1 MCLWQTYMMT
11 HGTPTATKRKSD
23 SQYPRH
29 GDARNKSRL
38 FYIPRGISGQGGLI
52 GHAVALPRDKQ
63 SPRIALPRTGEER
76 DLVLP
81 LMDTQRFRVG
91 RRDDAFAGD
100 SIGERVTHDLDIE
113 RVAVFEFTEP
123 GEQGRA
129 FQIRMTGDYGAR
141 ILATDRQTGARQ
153 MAGRMFEH
161 ILTSS
166 VEDGHVDADLRNQNL
181 THGIQPIHG
190 QLTPVFGIALEIAL
204 GLPVEH
210 RFAYLWLTAFIK
222 TLIICDGRLDDAL
235 TGGFR
240 KQRGRLADGSRLLVN
255 GAVAERLLDAGHGDK
270 HHARDQADD
279 CGDRVDPGMAD
290 EPAGA
295 IVARPLVADRIR
307 DALPH
312 VGFGRCRHFACFP
325 PVIGMCLP
333 VRLVAAMRMRSI
345 GIITPSAISMSAN
358 PAYSQ
363 MVGTW
368 A

>member
-38 FYIPRGISGQGGLI
+38 FYVPRGISGQGGLI

-63 SPRIALPRTGEER
+63 SQRIALPRTGEER

-166 VEDGHVDADLRNQNL
+166 VEDVGMSTL
-181 THGIQPIHG
+181 I
-190 QLTPVFGIALEIAL
+190 FGIRIS
-204 GLPVEH
+204 P
-210 RFAYLWLTAFIK
+210 
-222 TLIICDGRLDDAL
+222 
-235 TGGFR
+235 
-240 KQRGRLADGSRLLVN
+240 
-255 GAVAERLLDAGHGDK
+255 
-270 HHARDQADD
+270 
-279 CGDRVDPGMAD
+279 MA
-290 EPAGA
+290 
-295 IVARPLVADRIR
+295 
-307 DALPH
+307 
-312 VGFGRCRHFACFP
+312 
-325 PVIGMCLP
+325 
-333 VRLVAAMRMRSI
+333 S
-345 GIITPSAISMSAN
+345 N
-358 PAYSQ
+358 PFTDS
-363 MVGTW
+363 
-368 A
+368 

>member
-38 FYIPRGISGQGGLI
+38 FYVPRGISGQGGLI

-63 SPRIALPRTGEER
+63 SQRIALPRTGEER

-153 MAGRMFEH
+153 MAGRMLEH

-166 VEDGHVDADLRNQNL
+166 VEDVGMSTL
-181 THGIQPIHG
+181 I
-190 QLTPVFGIALEIAL
+190 FGIRIS
-204 GLPVEH
+204 P
-210 RFAYLWLTAFIK
+210 
-222 TLIICDGRLDDAL
+222 
-235 TGGFR
+235 
-240 KQRGRLADGSRLLVN
+240 
-255 GAVAERLLDAGHGDK
+255 
-270 HHARDQADD
+270 
-279 CGDRVDPGMAD
+279 MA
-290 EPAGA
+290 
-295 IVARPLVADRIR
+295 
-307 DALPH
+307 
-312 VGFGRCRHFACFP
+312 
-325 PVIGMCLP
+325 
-333 VRLVAAMRMRSI
+333 S
-345 GIITPSAISMSAN
+345 N
-358 PAYSQ
+358 PFTDS
-363 MVGTW
+363 
-368 A
+368 

>member
-38 FYIPRGISGQGGLI
+38 FYVPRGISGQGGLI

-63 SPRIALPRTGEER
+63 SQRIALPRTGEER

-141 ILATDRQTGARQ
+141 ILATDSLLLCASTRTGARLQ
-153 MAGRMFEH
+153 TRRP
-161 ILTSS
+161 S
-166 VEDGHVDADLRNQNL
+166 Q
-181 THGIQPIHG
+181 
-190 QLTPVFGIALEIAL
+190 
-204 GLPVEH
+204 
-210 RFAYLWLTAFIK
+210 
-222 TLIICDGRLDDAL
+222 
-235 TGGFR
+235 
-240 KQRGRLADGSRLLVN
+240 
-255 GAVAERLLDAGHGDK
+255 GA
-270 HHARDQADD
+270 
-279 CGDRVDPGMAD
+279 
-290 EPAGA
+290 
-295 IVARPLVADRIR
+295 
-307 DALPH
+307 
-312 VGFGRCRHFACFP
+312 
-325 PVIGMCLP
+325 
-333 VRLVAAMRMRSI
+333 
-345 GIITPSAISMSAN
+345 
-358 PAYSQ
+358 
-363 MVGTW
+363 
-368 A
+368 

>member
-1 MCLWQTYMMT
+1 M
-11 HGTPTATKRKSD
+11 
-23 SQYPRH
+23 
-29 GDARNKSRL
+29 
-38 FYIPRGISGQGGLI
+38 
-52 GHAVALPRDKQ
+52 
-63 SPRIALPRTGEER
+63 
-76 DLVLP
+76 
-81 LMDTQRFRVG
+81 
-91 RRDDAFAGD
+91 
-100 SIGERVTHDLDIE
+100 
-113 RVAVFEFTEP
+113 
-123 GEQGRA
+123 
-129 FQIRMTGDYGAR
+129 
-141 ILATDRQTGARQ
+141 
-153 MAGRMFEH
+153 
-161 ILTSS
+161 
-166 VEDGHVDADLRNQNL
+166 
-181 THGIQPIHG
+181 
-190 QLTPVFGIALEIAL
+190 TPVFGIALEIAL
-204 GLPVEH
+204 GLPIEH

-255 GAVAERLLDAGHGDK
+255 GAVAECLLDAGHGDK